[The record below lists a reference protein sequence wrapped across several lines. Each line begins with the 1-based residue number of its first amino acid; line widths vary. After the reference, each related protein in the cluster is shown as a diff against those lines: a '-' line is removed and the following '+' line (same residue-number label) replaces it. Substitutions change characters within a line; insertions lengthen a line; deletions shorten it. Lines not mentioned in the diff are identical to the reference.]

1 MDVTAT
7 KEGWA
12 LQNDALLSGVPERV
26 QGEPRL

>member
-7 KEGWA
+7 KEGRV
-12 LQNDALLSGVPERV
+12 LQNNALLSGVPERV